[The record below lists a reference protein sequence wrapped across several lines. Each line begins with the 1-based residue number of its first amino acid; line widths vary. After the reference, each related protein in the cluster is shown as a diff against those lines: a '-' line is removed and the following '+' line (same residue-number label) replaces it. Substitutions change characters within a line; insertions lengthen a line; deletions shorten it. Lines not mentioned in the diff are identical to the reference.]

1 MLFVWLL
8 QASQGIKFWIGLV
21 VAGVTLLFSSW
32 ITFGN
37 LSKVAKRMVQL
48 EADINSRAGEELLV
62 WETKHGGG
70 LTGFWMK
77 LRLPLANLASPSE
90 TKKDAPSEK

>member
-1 MLFVWLL
+1 
-8 QASQGIKFWIGLV
+8 
-21 VAGVTLLFSSW
+21 
-32 ITFGN
+32 
-37 LSKVAKRMVQL
+37 MVQL